1 MKTFYTL
8 SQIKAIIWDDVKTQY
23 NANGYVDVDEVEKL
37 LHKFVGNNVLSQYA
51 LEVAEYINTCV
62 EASEHFGEKEEA

>member
-8 SQIKAIIWDDVKTQY
+8 SQIKAIIWDSVKTQY
-23 NANGYVDVDEVEKL
+23 NANGYVSVDEVERL
-37 LHKFVGNNVLSQYA
+37 LNKFVGNNVLSQYA

-62 EASEHFGEKEEA
+62 EASEHFGEKEKA